1 MAKGKDYISR
11 CATYVMPKGKAGMN
25 LPKHFG
31 FHTEKNFHFWE
42 QSDKE
47 RFTEN
52 THKMSTITGTRDQ
65 YKRHEEVNCLTAKD
79 GHNIKDHPLYSEHQ
93 RNHKLLGQIKNKDEK
108 GRTFKHTA
116 YFIVKT

>member
-1 MAKGKDYISR
+1 
-11 CATYVMPKGKAGMN
+11 MPKGKAGMN

-52 THKMSTITGTRDQ
+52 THNVVTVTGTPAQ
-65 YKRHEEVNCLTAKD
+65 NEKHLEVHCLTAKD
-79 GHNIKDHPLYSEHQ
+79 GHSVENHPLF
-93 RNHKLLGQIKNKDEK
+93 GQYQNKFRWVGMIAKK
-108 GRTFKHTA
+108 GKDGKVFKETV
-116 YFIVKT
+116 YFTEYKH